1 MIIRFTT
8 KNVDGVKKEWCFYS
22 IEAILKEWWANDA
35 EKLPSGDDSVLEFYI
50 DGQLV
55 PGIDT
60 VDHMITHLNILYW
73 KKQEL
78 PDSDIVSTI
87 NKLEEAFVEV
97 KSDVI
102 RYIQIQNCSEGGYDY
117 TLFDT
122 YGDEIDGGQR
132 EAASTVLMGDVLMQI
147 LDEEAGEYTLIRI
160 MSEEEGEAILE
171 GEYNRLFS

>member
-1 MIIRFTT
+1 
-8 KNVDGVKKEWCFYS
+8 
-22 IEAILKEWWANDA
+22 
-35 EKLPSGDDSVLEFYI
+35 
-50 DGQLV
+50 
-55 PGIDT
+55 
-60 VDHMITHLNILYW
+60 MITNLNILYW

-78 PDSDIVSTI
+78 PDSDIVSTS

-97 KSDVI
+97 ESDVI

-122 YGDEIDGGQR
+122 CGDEIDGGQR
-132 EAASTVLMGDVLMQI
+132 ETASTALMGDVLMQI

-160 MSEEEGEAILE
+160 MSEEEGKAILE